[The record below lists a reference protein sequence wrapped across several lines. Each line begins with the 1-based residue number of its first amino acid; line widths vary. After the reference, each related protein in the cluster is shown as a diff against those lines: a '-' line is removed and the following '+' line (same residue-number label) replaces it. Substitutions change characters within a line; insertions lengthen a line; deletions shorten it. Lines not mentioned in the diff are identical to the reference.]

1 MNFINVIILFIY
13 LLINVNSEFK
23 QIILWK
29 KSKICRNIFNGI
41 EPLNNINKNIVK
53 NSLDM
58 NITKLDVNKFPKVL
72 SKFPNYTDT
81 IYKGVMKNDK
91 IYELLLYD
99 RALKTDEYYSFYK
112 TIEKARSYGQQIIL
126 SLKTNSTFDLSDE
139 VILDKN
145 SIIQILHREQLDNLE
160 IINLITI

>member
-1 MNFINVIILFIY
+1 MKYFDIILFIY
-13 LLINVNSEFK
+13 LLTNVNCEFK

-29 KSKICRNIFNGI
+29 KSRICRNIFNGI
-41 EPLNNINKNIVK
+41 EPLSNNNKKIIK
-53 NSLDM
+53 KSLDM

-72 SKFPNYTDT
+72 KNFPSYNQT

-91 IYELLLYD
+91 IYEILLYN
-99 RALKTDEYYSFYK
+99 RALITDEYYSFYK
-112 TIEKARSYGQQIIL
+112 NIDKACSFGQNIIL
-126 SLKTNSTFDLSDE
+126 SIKTNKTYDLTDE

-145 SIIQILHREQLDNLE
+145 TIIQISHREELNNLE